1 MKVFH
6 ARTEGAP
13 SEQRSA
19 TFTGTVWG
27 DPIMP
32 TTDNV
37 TINNVFFAPGGRTHW
52 HTHELGQVLNVVA
65 GSGWVCL
72 EGKPPQ
78 QIRSGDVVWIAPH
91 ERHWHGAA
99 AGSYLV
105 HTATSLGKTLWAEAV
120 SEQDYAAR

>member
-13 SEQRSA
+13 SELRSA

-37 TINNVFFAPGGRTHW
+37 TINNVFFALGGRTHW
-52 HTHELGQVLNVVA
+52 HTHELGQVLDVVA
-65 GSGWVCL
+65 GSGRVTVHMPRTNKVTVMIF
-72 EGKPPQ
+72 KPLAVN
-78 QIRSGDVVWIAPH
+78 RN
-91 ERHWHGAA
+91 
-99 AGSYLV
+99 AG
-105 HTATSLGKTLWAEAV
+105 GIG
-120 SEQDYAAR
+120 R